1 VAKLTNCIHSIDRLD
16 HPFGIYVTPYIVE
29 EDSPRDLT
37 LVDTCFTA
45 ELPKLIRHVEDEGYD
60 IKSVKRLI
68 LTHTHPDH
76 VQAANEVRR
85 ITGAKIYAHWL
96 DAGFLRHDPPYH
108 GPPTHQMIGQMLD
121 KLGISEEQVVKKFG
135 SLTRDAV
142 QVDYELNE
150 GDRVGRLKVVHTPG
164 HTPGHISLYSEEDG
178 ALIGGDVL
186 FDGVFGNEGLFVMQ
200 DVSIDPKVGMLSAKR
215 ISKLKFDKL
224 LLAHQRTPL
233 IDGGAP
239 EAAASA
245 YTTALLGDTVMK
257 S

>member
-1 VAKLTNCIHSIDRLD
+1 MTTLTKKIHSIDKLD
-16 HPFGIYVTPYIVE
+16 HPFGIYITPYIVE
-29 EDSPRDLT
+29 EESPRDLT

-45 ELPKLIRHVEDEGYD
+45 ELPKLIKHVEDEGYD
-60 IKSVKRLI
+60 IKNVKRLI

-108 GPPTHQMIGQMLD
+108 GPPTHQMIGQMLE
-121 KLGISEEQVVKKFG
+121 KLGFSEEQVLKKYG
-135 SLTRDAV
+135 TMARDAV
-142 QVDYELNE
+142 QVDYELSE

-164 HTPGHISLYSEEDG
+164 HTPGHISLYSEEDA

-186 FDGVFGNEGLFVMQ
+186 WDGVLGNEGLFVLQ
-200 DVSIDPKVGMLSAKR
+200 DVAIDPQICMISARR

-224 LLAHQRTPL
+224 LLAHQRRPL
-233 IDGGAP
+233 IDQHAP
-239 EAAASA
+239 EAAAHA
-245 YTTALLGDTVMK
+245 YATSLMGEKPTK